1 MKEAIRRIGELL
13 KTEYGAES
21 GAVGGN
27 DFRSCVTN
35 PERAKGF
42 YSALVV
48 VFPYYAGRSEGRV
61 SLYARYADYHG
72 VLKKALERAAEL
84 LPEGT
89 VRKACADISPLN
101 EVRAA
106 ALAGL
111 GAIGRNGLL
120 ITREY
125 GSFVFIGEILLG
137 VELDFG
143 PAAVRHCRE
152 CGKCVSACP
161 TGALSGRGECLS
173 SLTQKRRL
181 NPEEEDKVRRW
192 GSQWG
197 CDVCQL
203 VCPMNSNVKKTA
215 IAEFTGE
222 IMPAVT
228 EFRTA
233 GLDDKGIC
241 EKYAGR
247 PFLWRGAKVV
257 RRNAELFSAPGEP
270 GPALEAE
277 IPVKRD
283 ENGEERHC
291 GAEPGKLGAESGG
304 EQPEHSRAGHDGE
317 NAASREEHCAAA
329 DAGAGERGAEDEH
342 RRI

>member
-1 MKEAIRRIGELL
+1 MQKAMQRIGELL
-13 KTEYGAES
+13 KTEYGAEV
-21 GAVGGN
+21 GVVGGN

-35 PERAKGF
+35 PKRAEGF
-42 YSALVV
+42 NSAVV
-48 VFPYYAGRSEGRV
+48 AVFPYYAGRSAGRV
-61 SLYARYADYHG
+61 SLYARYADYHE
-72 VLKKALERAAEL
+72 VLKNALERGAAF

-89 VRKACADISPLN
+89 VRKVCADISPLN

-111 GAIGRNGLL
+111 GAVGRNGLL

-125 GSFVFIGEILLG
+125 GSFVFIGEILIDAEIDC
-137 VELDFG
+137 VS
-143 PAAVRHCRE
+143 AAAARCRD

-181 NPEEEDKVRRW
+181 TPEEEDEVRRC

-197 CDVCQL
+197 CDICQL
-203 VCPMNSNVKKTA
+203 VCPMNSNVKKTS
-215 IAEFTGE
+215 IPDFTGE
-222 IMPAVT
+222 KMPAVT

-233 GLDDKGIC
+233 GLDDDGIS

-257 RRNAELFSAPGEP
+257 RRNAEFFSVPGEP
-270 GPALEAE
+270 GSALKAE
-277 IPVKRD
+277 TPVERD
-283 ENGEERHC
+283 ENGKERHG
-291 GAEPGKLGAESGG
+291 GAEPRKLGAESGG
-304 EQPEHSRAGHDGE
+304 EKPEHSRAGHDGE
-317 NAASREEHCAAA
+317 NTASREEHCAAA
-329 DAGAGERGAEDEH
+329 DAEA
-342 RRI
+342 